1 MAHWLRIH
9 LLVQEMQVWSL
20 GSRRS
25 PGGGNSNPLWYSCQE
40 NPMNRGAWWDTV
52 HGVTKSRTQTER
64 LTLSLYLVLHVVD
77 QDSFLNIPS
86 SWLLHIS
93 IWGFPLT
100 PSGQSSV
107 FSSVL
112 SLSLSTPLVCAS
124 PYWHSLWFCTDLYF
138 LLIFFWFVV
147 C

>member
-1 MAHWLRIH
+1 MAR
-9 LLVQEMQVWSL
+9 SL
-20 GSRRS
+20 GLPRWRKKRRFDPWVGKIPWRRKWQSTLVFLPGKSHGQRSLAGYS
-25 PGGGNSNPLWYSCQE
+25 PWGRNE
-40 NPMNRGAWWDTV
+40 
-52 HGVTKSRTQTER
+52 TQTER

-124 PYWHSLWFCTDLYF
+124 PYWHSLRFCTDLYF
-138 LLIFFWFVV
+138 LLIFFWCGV